1 MKKYLAIVLGLI
13 FILSFAVTALAQDKP
28 EITLGGKILVRG
40 WYFNNVLNDLPQETD
55 SQALYTT
62 NINLTVDAKVSD
74 NVHGLIELE
83 TSSGESRNS
92 GLYIWGQGAI
102 SDTKPN
108 ADFGIRQAWIQY
120 TGSGLLGVPSGIKVG
135 HQLITL
141 GEKQFLNNERFGD
154 DAILAWTDPTKELH
168 LAVGTAKLNEGIW
181 TNHSDDID
189 GYLLIGTYQLDK
201 DNTIGAN
208 YTWIHSDVAKADSLD
223 LSNIG
228 LHANGKVA
236 GLSYAAEVDLQ
247 FGDIAD
253 VDFEGYGIFAK
264 LGYMLD
270 PVNLRASFAYGS
282 GDDDPAGDIEE
293 FQTLQGPDENNAL
306 ARFPHYTLIYERTIR
321 TTSNQAFTGNVRTTG
336 IANTTYYN
344 LGMDVNPTKEISL
357 SVDGFIIMASETP
370 SGVDDNA
377 GTELDVRASY
387 KIAKN
392 LSYFVEAAG
401 FWPGDYYKDRFG
413 YDENVTQLIHGLCLT
428 F

>member
-1 MKKYLAIVLGLI
+1 MKKYLTIVLSVLC
-13 FILSFAVTALAQDKP
+13 ILSFAVVASAQEP
-28 EITLGGKILVRG
+28 TVTLGGKMLVRG
-40 WYFNNVLNDLPQETD
+40 WYFSNVLNDLPQETD

-62 NINLTVDAKVSD
+62 NIYLTVDAKVSD
-74 NVHGLIELE
+74 NVQGFIELE
-83 TSSGESRNS
+83 SSGGENRNS
-92 GLYIWGQGAI
+92 GLYIWGQGAV

-108 ADFGIRQAWIQY
+108 ADFGFRQAWIQY
-120 TGSGLLGVPSGIKVG
+120 TSSGLLGVPSGIKVG

-154 DAILAWTDPTKELH
+154 DAIILWTDPTKEFH
-168 LAVGTAKLNEGIW
+168 LAAGTAKLNEGIW

-189 GYLLIGTYQLDK
+189 GYLLLGTYKLNK

-208 YTWIHSDVAKADSLD
+208 YTWIHSDVALADSVD

-247 FGDIAD
+247 FGDMAAG
-253 VDFEGYGIFAK
+253 DFGGYGIFAK

-270 PVNLRASFAYGS
+270 PVGLRASFAYGS
-282 GDDDPAGDIEE
+282 GDDDPADGDIEE
-293 FQTLQGPDENNAL
+293 FQVLQGPDENTAL
-306 ARFPHYTLIYERTIR
+306 ARFPHYTMIYERTMR
-321 TTSNQAFTGNVRTTG
+321 TTSENQALTLNTRTTG

-344 LGMDVNPTKEISL
+344 LGLDVNPTKDMSL
-357 SVDGFIIMASETP
+357 SVDGFIIRASE
-370 SGVDDNA
+370 SDNDKDA
-377 GTELDVRASY
+377 GTELDARASY
-387 KIAKN
+387 KLAKN

-401 FWPGDYYKDRFG
+401 FWPGDYYKQRFG
-413 YDENVTQLIHGLCLT
+413 NDENVTQLIHGLCLT